1 MDKNKI
7 LNQIEANKLENF
19 DYDFII
25 AQLCVLNNKPFDEMK
40 SALDE
45 LILSG
50 EFKIKSKNEPP
61 FPYKSK
67 VDENMLLDAEEM
79 LNRKDKK
86 QKARNKKF
94 KLQGKIQG
102 TKSDFA
108 FLIPFDKTYDD
119 VFIAGKDLKGAI
131 NNDTVVCEV
140 GRERNVKQE
149 RQKTKSKKQK
159 V

>member
-61 FPYKSK
+61 FPYNKTSQE
-67 VDENMLLDAEEM
+67 ENMLLDSEEM
-79 LNRKDKK
+79 LNKK
-86 QKARNKKF
+86 QETKSLNFKVKF
-94 KLQGKIQG
+94 KEQK
-102 TKSDFA
+102 
-108 FLIPFDKTYDD
+108 
-119 VFIAGKDLKGAI
+119 AI
-131 NNDTVVCEV
+131 LLF
-140 GRERNVKQE
+140 
-149 RQKTKSKKQK
+149 
-159 V
+159 